1 MKDKRDVDLE
11 KFKLDR
17 KHETDNAIGE
27 VDKEYLAL
35 SEKYKSEHLENDYNT
50 KGQQALIKEV
60 EATRKRIKD
69 TKRAISDANEDVI
82 SIEFQRV
89 EKLTQI

>member
-1 MKDKRDVDLE
+1 MEAEFLTKKNELSEELYSFMKDKRDVELE

-50 KGQQALIKEV
+50 KGQ
-60 EATRKRIKD
+60 
-69 TKRAISDANEDVI
+69 
-82 SIEFQRV
+82 
-89 EKLTQI
+89 